1 MKIAIG
7 IIGLMLG
14 LLVLLQSCTVGTA
27 SHMIGNEAGGDAGA
41 LGILAGM
48 LLFVGGAFAFG
59 LPIVSTVTF
68 TLAGLIAFA
77 GSAEFPDLQIWG
89 FVSLGMAALAF
100 FAWRSGRKKVAAA
113 AGSPSNS

>member
-7 IIGLMLG
+7 IIGIMLG
-14 LLVLLQSCTVGTA
+14 ILVLLQSCTVGTA
-27 SHMIGNEAGGDAGA
+27 SHMMGDAATGDAGS
-41 LGILAGM
+41 LGILAGL

-77 GSAEFPDLQIWG
+77 GSAEFPDLKVWG
-89 FVSLGMAALAF
+89 FIALAMAGMAF
-100 FAWRSGRKKVAAA
+100 FTWRSAKKKVAAQ
-113 AGSPSNS
+113 